1 MNKIPESYYF
11 YKEHLRKAKEEKEK
25 LKKEYNSKIEGLN
38 SEITFLREQ
47 IESQHTMISQS
58 IEYVLKL
65 EKDIKSVDSDLNGEN
80 PPLSSLDD

>member
-38 SEITFLREQ
+38 NEISFLKEQ
-47 IESQHTMISQS
+47 IDAQHTMISQS
-58 IEYVLKL
+58 IEYVLRL

-80 PPLSSLDD
+80 PTPSPLDD